1 MPPKK
6 NPEHLSTG
14 EVVIV
19 SKELVPQSKPVI
31 ELSHH
36 AAEKLRPKRPLSEKQ
51 KENLTKLIERNKAKA
66 AAWKAGMGA
75 PSDLSAIPEDQV
87 AVQVKPKRA
96 YTKKDPKG
104 HYLSQPLPSAVSKPV
119 ELPEPEEESEEPTP
133 APSPKKAK
141 RAPKP
146 QAPRARAR
154 PAPSVSWSDDEEEE
168 KPLRRR
174 RVVSDTSDFDS
185 DDEDHYVKKYVTKT
199 NQRLQAV
206 KQIEQQIAQ
215 HVNPYASRGMSIF

>member
-1 MPPKK
+1 MPKK

-19 SKELVPQSKPVI
+19 SKELIPQSKPVI

-51 KENLTKLIERNKAKA
+51 KENLAKLIERNKAKA

-119 ELPEPEEESEEPTP
+119 ELPEPEESETEETP
-133 APSPKKAK
+133 APSPKKTK

-146 QAPRARAR
+146 QAPRVRAR
-154 PAPSVSWSDDEEEE
+154 PAPSVSWSDEEE

>member
-1 MPPKK
+1 MPKK

-19 SKELVPQSKPVI
+19 SKELIPQSKPVI

-51 KENLTKLIERNKAKA
+51 KENLAKLIERNKAKA

-119 ELPEPEEESEEPTP
+119 ELPEPEESETEETP
-133 APSPKKAK
+133 APSPKKTK

-154 PAPSVSWSDDEEEE
+154 PAPSVSWSDEEE

>member
-19 SKELVPQSKPVI
+19 SKELIPQSKPVI

-119 ELPEPEEESEEPTP
+119 ELEPEEESETEEPTP
-133 APSPKKAK
+133 APSPKKTK
-141 RAPKP
+141 RTPKP
-146 QAPRARAR
+146 QAPRVRAR
-154 PAPSVSWSDDEEEE
+154 PAPSVSWSDEEEE

>member
-1 MPPKK
+1 MPPKRS
-6 NPEHLSTG
+6 PEHLATG

-19 SKELVPQSKPVI
+19 SKELIPQSKPVI

-51 KENLTKLIERNKAKA
+51 KENLAKLIERNKAKA

-96 YTKKDPKG
+96 YTKKNPKG

-119 ELPEPEEESEEPTP
+119 ELPEPETESEAEETP
-133 APSPKKAK
+133 APSPKKK

-146 QAPRARAR
+146 APRARAR
-154 PAPSVSWSDDEEEE
+154 PAVSWSDEEEEE

-215 HVNPYASRGMSIF
+215 KINPYASRGMSIF

>member
-51 KENLTKLIERNKAKA
+51 KENLAKLIERNKAKA

-96 YTKKDPKG
+96 YTKKNPKG

-119 ELPEPEEESEEPTP
+119 ELPEPETEEESEEPTP
-133 APSPKKAK
+133 APSPKKK

-146 QAPRARAR
+146 QAPRVRAR
-154 PAPSVSWSDDEEEE
+154 PAVSWSDEEEEE

-215 HVNPYASRGMSIF
+215 KINPYASRGMSIF